1 MGPSDASAFELPSI
15 HPSFVGRRQRHVFT
29 NAAYPSSAAFTKTVE
44 RLDLERGTVDRAPF
58 KAHEFAGEP
67 MLLPKAGQADEL
79 NAWPARW
86 CLDPDGEVC
95 VHLRL

>member
-29 NAAYPSSAAFTKTVE
+29 NAAYPSTAAFTKTVE
-44 RLDLERGTVDRAPF
+44 RLDLEQGTVDRAPF

-67 MLLPKAGQADEL
+67 MLLPKANQKPLDEL
-79 NAWPARW
+79 NAWRGW
-86 CLDPDGEVC
+86 W
-95 VHLRL
+95 RLLAG